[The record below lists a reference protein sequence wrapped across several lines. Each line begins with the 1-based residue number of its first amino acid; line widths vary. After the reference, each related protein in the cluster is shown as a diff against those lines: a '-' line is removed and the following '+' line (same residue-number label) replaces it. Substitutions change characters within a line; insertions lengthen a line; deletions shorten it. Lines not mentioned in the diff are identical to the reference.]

1 MHFPLV
7 RNPIYSQ
14 VWSILIKFNPIGT
27 STTSSQSSNWSE
39 GCPASIKLNNQPI
52 LSEPTDAVVINAG
65 KFTNDKFLLSRYD
78 QLGSEPD
85 KLGRNSPENSRE
97 GVEENRTRILYAF
110 DQTAFN
116 EENPVQNNF
125 EIRKSNSKPFQT
137 WKIQFKNYAN
147 PIRKLRNP
155 IQK

>member
-1 MHFPLV
+1 M
-7 RNPIYSQ
+7 IQ
-14 VWSILIKFNPIGT
+14 FNPIGT
-27 STTSSQSSNWSE
+27 STTSSQSSNWSQ

-85 KLGRNSPENSRE
+85 KLGPNSRE

-110 DQTAFN
+110 DQSAFN
-116 EENPVQNNF
+116 EKNLIQNNLVKV
-125 EIRKSNSKPFQT
+125 RQGYYHQWHVPP
-137 WKIQFKNYAN
+137 YAPLYPY
-147 PIRKLRNP
+147 PIYWLSHGK
-155 IQK
+155 